1 MDNEELLTTTRSA
14 RKTLDLERPID
25 MDVVREC
32 LQIGLQAPNGS
43 NNQSWRW
50 VLVVDADLRQEI
62 AGLYRRAR
70 VTMTGRD
77 DISEWIDTS
86 TDTGRV
92 MSSSEWLV
100 QHLEDVPLFVIPCF
114 EAYLAR
120 KRGSESFHQATIY
133 GSIFPA
139 VWNFQLALHTKGYG
153 TCLTTLH
160 LNEEDE
166 IGNLLGIPS
175 SFVQGCLLPVARLR
189 PGTVFKPAPRRPLDE
204 VITVDGW
211 T

>member
-1 MDNEELLTTTRSA
+1 
-14 RKTLDLERPID
+14 

-86 TDTGRV
+86 TATGRV

>member
-1 MDNEELLTTTRSA
+1 MNNEELLTTTRSA

-62 AGLYRRAR
+62 AGLYRRAW

-153 TCLTTLH
+153 TCVTTLH